1 VITPQPVFLQKAKT
15 WIGRLDKAAADG
27 FGGEGVYVYRVANVA
42 AVELAETLNEIFS
55 GKKKNK
61 KTSNNSLAP
70 GRKKGKITSKDK
82 RSQNTR
88 GRVSA
93 GDISDVSIVPDEVNN
108 ALVITASPSEYDAI
122 KGVIRQLDVVPLQV
136 LINATIIE
144 VSLTDNLKHG
154 IQWSAKW
161 GTTDA
166 ANSLNPRGTNLQN
179 VAPGQAG
186 DSDNG
191 INGLKDGVVKA
202 GANGLNALYTY
213 GVFKGFQ
220 IQAELNALANDS
232 KANIISTPSLLV
244 LNNQEASINV
254 GDSVPIPT
262 TQVTNTNST
271 ITNGNNVG
279 TNIANNIQY
288 QDTGVILKVT
298 PRVNPGGLVIMEI
311 EQESNE
317 ASTTAASLLLRAPI
331 IRKRVVNSTLAV
343 QDGDTVV
350 LGGLIKDE
358 NSTGTAGIPIL
369 KDLPLIGPLFG
380 TTTKEVKR
388 TELIVLITPR
398 VIENRQDGREATRE
412 LQRKM
417 TGVFEEGQLPSSE
430 DIEELIEKSDVLDQK
445 ENEVEVNDETYKS
458 YMQ

>member
-1 VITPQPVFLQKAKT
+1 
-15 WIGRLDKAAADG
+15 
-27 FGGEGVYVYRVANVA
+27 
-42 AVELAETLNEIFS
+42 
-55 GKKKNK
+55 
-61 KTSNNSLAP
+61 
-70 GRKKGKITSKDK
+70 
-82 RSQNTR
+82 
-88 GRVSA
+88 
-93 GDISDVSIVPDEVNN
+93 
-108 ALVITASPSEYDAI
+108 
-122 KGVIRQLDVVPLQV
+122 
-136 LINATIIE
+136 
-144 VSLTDNLKHG
+144 
-154 IQWSAKW
+154 
-161 GTTDA
+161 
-166 ANSLNPRGTNLQN
+166 
-179 VAPGQAG
+179 
-186 DSDNG
+186 
-191 INGLKDGVVKA
+191 
-202 GANGLNALYTY
+202 
-213 GVFKGFQ
+213 
-220 IQAELNALANDS
+220 
-232 KANIISTPSLLV
+232 
-244 LNNQEASINV
+244 
-254 GDSVPIPT
+254 
-262 TQVTNTNST
+262 
-271 ITNGNNVG
+271 
-279 TNIANNIQY
+279 
-288 QDTGVILKVT
+288 
-298 PRVNPGGLVIMEI
+298 MEI